1 MKTSGL
7 HYLEKAIEEERV
19 KNPLFDEQAEYHNK
33 LMKEVFGDINPMELD
48 RTDPKKAKE
57 LVDKHGVKTIE
68 ELKGRQDELLN
79 DKQKLGLKYYEDIL
93 KRIPRAEIEEYDEK
107 LNQVF
112 NEVIEKTSNNS
123 ALVSFEILDLDGLT
137 NLSSRADIVE
147 MEQKLNV
154 TTSIK

>member
-57 LVDKHGVKTIE
+57 L
-68 ELKGRQDELLN
+68 
-79 DKQKLGLKYYEDIL
+79 
-93 KRIPRAEIEEYDEK
+93 
-107 LNQVF
+107 F
-112 NEVIEKTSNNS
+112 N
-123 ALVSFEILDLDGLT
+123 LVGKKMKE
-137 NLSSRADIVE
+137 RYP
-147 MEQKLNV
+147 
-154 TTSIK
+154 SI